1 MYAYAEV
8 IFELNQTFKIEGKN
22 PMFKY
27 NFI

>member
-8 IFELNQTFKIEGKN
+8 IFELNQTYKIEGKN
-22 PMFKY
+22 PMFEF